1 MTWEEESEKIFGRG
15 SRVRKD
21 VVYCEHLTE
30 RQWLKVS
37 RKTASLSKVKRIGLN
52 TVLQKINYF
61 SIKQVSDKFSNH
73 QKQVI
78 SINHVIAIVSD
89 VLYHHRTVVQNKFK
103 SKGRTITFLAGGGG
117 GGGAGGMKNIEKKIV
132 CRA

>member
-37 RKTASLSKVKRIGLN
+37 GKICSTKRDKT
-52 TVLQKINYF
+52 
-61 SIKQVSDKFSNH
+61 DK
-73 QKQVI
+73 
-78 SINHVIAIVSD
+78 
-89 VLYHHRTVVQNKFK
+89 TQNLPFK
-103 SKGRTITFLAGGGG
+103 SR
-117 GGGAGGMKNIEKKIV
+117 
-132 CRA
+132 

>member
-1 MTWEEESEKIFGRG
+1 MLHLYHNRLIPLLSCVQVERLTWEEESEKIFGRG

-61 SIKQVSDKFSNH
+61 SIKQVNDRFSNH
-73 QKQVI
+73 Q
-78 SINHVIAIVSD
+78 
-89 VLYHHRTVVQNKFK
+89 
-103 SKGRTITFLAGGGG
+103 
-117 GGGAGGMKNIEKKIV
+117 
-132 CRA
+132 